1 MHTPRQDYSTN
12 WWEAVVM
19 REAVRSG
26 RRTNFFITENRFIDC
41 YAKKVGG
48 SGVAVYSILQRCAN
62 SETRETWISVPKMAE
77 VLDMD
82 KSTVYR
88 YLEQLENLRL
98 IRRLKT
104 REKTIY
110 VVLPVPPPAAEGST
124 PLFDAIESKSAD
136 QESIWPPVA
145 DAQMDFENE
154 THSHER
160 NSAVASAQRSVSPV
174 QPGSR
179 AKKNRNKEEQDFLN
193 KTQEQDFWGNKTLE
207 TSAPEIHGA
216 AERIV
221 RILGLSSSLI
231 PTAIGAVKAEV
242 NQTGSSVEGAAERIG
257 TAANLARRR
266 GVTGEKFLQDF
277 LAHIAAQQ
285 LVEHVHLPAT
295 TNLVSIVTAA
305 IKAEVKYTGL
315 SAEEAG
321 ASIAEAASEDRRK
334 GIGIDKF
341 YFEDAKWRS
350 HGRTG
355 KGQQQFE
362 RIKRARDEA
371 HAIIDAQM

>member
-1 MHTPRQDYSTN
+1 
-12 WWEAVVM
+12 M

-41 YAKKVGG
+41 YARKVGG

-88 YLEQLENLRL
+88 YLEQLEDLRL

-110 VVLPVPPPAAEGST
+110 IVLPVPPPAETGTT
-124 PLFDAIESKSAD
+124 PLFDAVESKSAD
-136 QESIWPPVA
+136 QESTWPPIA
-145 DAQMDFENE
+145 TAQTSLESE
-154 THSHER
+154 TYSHER
-160 NSAVASAQRSVSPV
+160 NSTVAPVQQTVASA

-193 KTQEQDFWGNKTLE
+193 KTQEQDFLGNNTLE
-207 TSAPEIHGA
+207 PSAPKIHEA
-216 AERIV
+216 AERII
-221 RILGLSSSLI
+221 RILSLSSSLI
-231 PTAIGAVKAEV
+231 PTAIAAVKAEV
-242 NQTGSSVEGAAERIG
+242 ALSGSSIEGAAERIA

-277 LAHIAAQQ
+277 LAQIAAQQ

-305 IKAEVKYTGL
+305 VKAEAKYTGL

-321 ASIAEAASEDRRK
+321 ASIAQAASEDRAK
-334 GIGIDKF
+334 GIAIDKF

-371 HAIIDAQM
+371 HAIIDAQMDH